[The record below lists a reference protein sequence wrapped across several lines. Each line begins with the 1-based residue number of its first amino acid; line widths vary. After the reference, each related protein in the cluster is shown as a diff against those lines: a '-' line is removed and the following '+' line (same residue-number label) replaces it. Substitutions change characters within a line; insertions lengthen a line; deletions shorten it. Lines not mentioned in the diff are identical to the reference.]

1 MSLTSEA
8 LDRLAGQFQGSPK
21 LRGMLEAIVGPL
33 DTVLSDVDALKN
45 ERWIDTA
52 VGAQLDGCG
61 QIVGEQRAGRD
72 DDAYRDA
79 IRYRVFV
86 NVSNATP
93 NDLIQALT
101 FLVGGDDK
109 QYMEV
114 YPATVLLFSDGPNP
128 PADIQAQIQDVSPA
142 AISDVPVMVSYTQKP
157 FRFGR
162 EALPGEL
169 FVNENYLDVAGSD
182 LQVNAGVTLST
193 GSTLG
198 GLVPSDLMLNDSLI
212 ELSDGSF
219 LVVNSPN
226 HDILLDSGFHLT
238 GVFQ

>member
-61 QIVGEQRAGRD
+61 QIVGENRAGRD

-109 QYMEV
+109 QYLEV
-114 YPATVLLFSDGPNP
+114 YPATVLLFSDGPSP
-128 PADIQAQIQDVSPA
+128 PADIQTQIQDVSPA
-142 AISDVPVMVSYTQKP
+142 AISDVPVLVSYAEKP
-157 FRFGR
+157 FRFSKS
-162 EALPGEL
+162 AIPGDL
-169 FVNENYLDVAGSD
+169 YANGKRFKVNGKF
-182 LQVNAGVTLST
+182 LQVST
-193 GSTLG
+193 GATLTSGPTLG
-198 GLVPSDLMLNDSLI
+198 GIVPTKITAGGKLVR
-212 ELSDGSF
+212 LSSGA
-219 LVVNSPN
+219 LLCINSPN
-226 HDILLDSGFHLT
+226 HDKLLDSGFHLT